1 MLIVLLFFVSKL
13 ISNNIIKY
21 SNKIHTVPGST
32 VPTRGEIVIGPFS
45 GISNWNDVGPTEA
58 NSPK

>member
-1 MLIVLLFFVSKL
+1 VLIVLLFFVSKL

-45 GISNWNDVGPTEA
+45 GISN
-58 NSPK
+58 